1 MGCGKTTIGRKLAV
15 RLGYRYIDTDYQIEK
30 EEGQRIKDIFA
41 TKGEAYFRELETDL
55 LKRLL
60 PVSNTVVATGGG
72 ILLTPGNL
80 ELVKRIGKTVYLRAG
95 LDDIYERITR
105 NNKRPVVIQNGDLYQ
120 TIESMLEKRHVFYE
134 QADYTIETC
143 SLKMWQ
149 VVTKIIKDI

>member
-30 EEGQRIKDIFA
+30 EEGQRIKEIFA
-41 TKGEAYFRELETDL
+41 IKGEPYFRELETNL
-55 LKRLL
+55 LRRLQ
-60 PVSNTVVATGGG
+60 PVSNTVIATGGG

-80 ELVKRIGKTVYLRAG
+80 ELVKQIGKTVYLRAG

-120 TIESMLEKRHVFYE
+120 TIESMLEKRQVFYE
-134 QADYTIETC
+134 QADYTIDTC
-143 SLKMWQ
+143 SMKMWQ